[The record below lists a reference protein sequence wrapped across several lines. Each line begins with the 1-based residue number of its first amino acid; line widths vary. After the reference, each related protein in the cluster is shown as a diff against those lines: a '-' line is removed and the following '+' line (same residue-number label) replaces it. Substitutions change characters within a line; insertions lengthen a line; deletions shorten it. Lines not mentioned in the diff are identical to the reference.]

1 MSKFNNKSM
10 KYKTPLKSEPNYIS
24 HKIKIINES
33 DYYRV
38 IAKENIKK
46 DERLIIENSDI
57 NLFGLNVESR
67 ELETLKLYL
76 ENMDSDFIKDLY
88 PRTNVFNKTK
98 LVKDIHSIIKSSK
111 SNNKLYK
118 YFNKYDKDTI
128 EWYYAKYIYNA
139 FEGYDYGPL
148 TLPTIAKINHSCNPN
163 VKFTFNKNTGTMH
176 LYALRD
182 IKKGQE
188 IYDSY
193 LENKKID
200 NHHNYLR
207 EHYGFECRCLFFY

>member
-76 ENMDSDFIKDLY
+76 ENVSWYIVANPFYMGTSLYTLIK
-88 PRTNVFNKTK
+88 
-98 LVKDIHSIIKSSK
+98 
-111 SNNKLYK
+111 
-118 YFNKYDKDTI
+118 
-128 EWYYAKYIYNA
+128 
-139 FEGYDYGPL
+139 
-148 TLPTIAKINHSCNPN
+148 
-163 VKFTFNKNTGTMH
+163 
-176 LYALRD
+176 
-182 IKKGQE
+182 
-188 IYDSY
+188 
-193 LENKKID
+193 
-200 NHHNYLR
+200 
-207 EHYGFECRCLFFY
+207 